1 VWEIPERPERP
12 ERPLI
17 LQVVVWEI
25 PAARQQVLP
34 EQVFLSS
41 YYLILQGM

>member
-1 VWEIPERPERP
+1 VWEIPEIPEIS

-41 YYLILQGM
+41 YYLIL